1 MKTAIEEARDRL
13 RIAYKY
19 YPASFREG
27 FIDCLL
33 IFERHYATPTQQYAE
48 ELKKHTPLTDAISI
62 AEPSGHSMASYQ
74 NRQDLLKLQD
84 KEYAKLRDAGI
95 GIKSPMPQNEVESVS
110 GAYFITTQEGLSQE
124 TFDRLKKQIDEA
136 WPNNLPRPILLEGCN
151 IVKL

>member
-27 FIDCLL
+27 FIDCLQ
-33 IFERHYATPTQQYAE
+33 IFERHYATPAQQYAK
-48 ELKKHTPLTDAISI
+48 EL
-62 AEPSGHSMASYQ
+62 
-74 NRQDLLKLQD
+74 
-84 KEYAKLRDAGI
+84 
-95 GIKSPMPQNEVESVS
+95 KSPMPQNENESVA
-110 GAYFITTQEGLSQE
+110 GVYFITTQEGLSQE